1 MKRTPKN
8 SNSAPEKE
16 GSITKKN
23 DELQEDERDITEEM
37 SKEELKRVSGGY
49 IGETEKNI
57 RRASTLK

>member
-8 SNSAPEKE
+8 PNSAPEKE
-16 GSITKKN
+16 GSITKKK
-23 DELQEDERDITEEM
+23 EDERDITEEM

>member
-8 SNSAPEKE
+8 PNSAPEKE

-37 SKEELKRVSGGY
+37 SKELKRVSGGY